1 MSADILLNLNKSIPK
16 EGTGSSQ
23 TKNGEQK
30 TAPSLFDSILSEVKN
45 NASSQEKPDNSLERK
60 QEETR
65 SKTTPKTVDQKTE
78 TSKETGPDP
87 KSEKAVPKIFDS
99 KLESTKNRSGD
110 NSESNDS
117 LEKVSKKLV
126 DMVTKK
132 AKEELGNKVKE
143 AETSEKQPNTK
154 EVKSETAEDDIS
166 PEEVKSRTKE
176 IKGESD
182 SNLKAQT
189 SDTKDVSL
197 ETGEEEISPEE
208 VKSRIKEIKSEL
220 DSNLKAQTSDTKD
233 VSLETGEEEI
243 SPEEVKRG
251 TKDVKS
257 EANRALKADLKDLKS
272 TAKEAQTSLKTEL
285 KDNSKEIK
293 TDISDLKTQITVE
306 EGSGK
311 EIRSEIKELKA
322 DLKNLKSDAKEAQT
336 SVKTELKDNTKEIK
350 SDIKEIQTQV
360 TGKVVSGEEIVSQAK
375 ELKADSKAIDTT
387 LKDSQSSIKDE
398 RLVQSKE
405 NASPAKEEAAPIR
418 TEVDPETFI
427 LNDDRLV
434 EGSSTEKSHEEPAN
448 RKNKTESKKDDL
460 SVSSNLK
467 DLSSEAKT
475 KQDLKDP
482 LLASMFLSS
491 QRKLKEV
498 TSQEQLNSAQK
509 NIEENKT
516 MESVSKSA
524 SMLELNAED
533 MEVEVDKGGEE
544 AGQLKK
550 NPLTEE
556 KNSQSKT
563 VITSNNRVLDR
574 MFLEKQ
580 LSEKVLAQGNILKEG
595 IAQQKGA
602 AEAVSGVNTT
612 EVEAGVKETVVTLQ
626 VPSSIVETIQN
637 KIIGAQQKMGSFM
650 SEVARNM
657 YQNYKPP
664 VTSFRVNLNPAN
676 LGSIAIVMKANKSD
690 NSLSVS
696 MNMSNASTMDVF
708 ADNKTVLQNALSRNL
723 NDGSNISL
731 NFAMQSQSDGSE
743 NPFNQQ
749 SSGGQNNNQNNQNS
763 ANNRIIEEEVSEE
776 VLEDRTYM

>member
-1 MSADILLNLNKSIPK
+1 M
-16 EGTGSSQ
+16 GQ
-23 TKNGEQK
+23 
-30 TAPSLFDSILSEVKN
+30 
-45 NASSQEKPDNSLERK
+45 
-60 QEETR
+60 
-65 SKTTPKTVDQKTE
+65 
-78 TSKETGPDP
+78 
-87 KSEKAVPKIFDS
+87 
-99 KLESTKNRSGD
+99 
-110 NSESNDS
+110 
-117 LEKVSKKLV
+117 
-126 DMVTKK
+126 
-132 AKEELGNKVKE
+132 
-143 AETSEKQPNTK
+143 K
-154 EVKSETAEDDIS
+154 EVKSEVNS
-166 PEEVKSRTKE
+166 P
-176 IKGESD
+176 
-182 SNLKAQT
+182 
-189 SDTKDVSL
+189 
-197 ETGEEEISPEE
+197 
-208 VKSRIKEIKSEL
+208 
-220 DSNLKAQTSDTKD
+220 
-233 VSLETGEEEI
+233 
-243 SPEEVKRG
+243 
-251 TKDVKS
+251 
-257 EANRALKADLKDLKS
+257 LKADLKDLKN
-272 TAKEAQTSLKTEL
+272 TAKEAETSVKTEL

-293 TDISDLKTQITVE
+293 TDISELKTQATVE

-311 EIRSEIKELKA
+311 EIRSETKELKA
-322 DLKNLKSDAKEAQT
+322 DLKDLKSTAKEAQT

-350 SDIKEIQTQV
+350 TDISELKTQATVEEGTEELGSAEDIRSQVKE
-360 TGKVVSGEEIVSQAK
+360 A
-375 ELKADSKAIDTT
+375 KADSKVIDTT
-387 LKDSQSSIKDE
+387 LKDSPSSIKSE
-398 RLVQSKE
+398 GLIQSKE
-405 NASPAKEEAAPIR
+405 NASLVKEEAAPVK
-418 TEVDPETFI
+418 TEVNPETLI
-427 LNDDRLV
+427 LNDDRLA
-434 EGSSTEKSHEEPAN
+434 EGSSTEKYQEEPAN
-448 RKNKTESKKDDL
+448 RKNKTESKKDD
-460 SVSSNLK
+460 STVSSNLK

-533 MEVEVDKGGEE
+533 MEVEVEKGIET
-544 AGQLKK
+544 AVQLKK

-595 IAQQKGA
+595 IVQQKGA
-602 AEAVSGVNTT
+602 AEAVNTIKT
-612 EVEAGVKETVVTLQ
+612 AEVEAGVKETVVTLQ

-743 NPFNQQ
+743 K
-749 SSGGQNNNQNNQNS
+749 S
-763 ANNRIIEEEVSEE
+763 I
-776 VLEDRTYM
+776 